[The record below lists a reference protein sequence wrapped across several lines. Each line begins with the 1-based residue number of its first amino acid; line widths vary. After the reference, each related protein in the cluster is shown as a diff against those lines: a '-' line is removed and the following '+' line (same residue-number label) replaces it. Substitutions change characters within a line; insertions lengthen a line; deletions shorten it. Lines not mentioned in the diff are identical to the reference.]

1 MKKIKTFEIS
11 NSELGNGRR
20 KFKIILHEIYPDSCI
35 DIVNQVGTQYNENG
49 ITWIRE
55 YCEKNIDSIKGMS
68 LRCEFL
74 DIDGDRTEPCGH
86 GETPTDG
93 PLPAFEKAVM
103 VGTFDVGYIEDIQT
117 DDGIK
122 TVCVGEGTIDGLCY
136 KNFSERLKEEI
147 ENGIPPHCSVEIL
160 RTGNNENIVYKYGYK
175 EFGRIPVEFE
185 YSGCAILGVRAAD
198 QESKVVELMQK
209 NEEQQ
214 TGEVKMEMNEE
225 QIKNLINS
233 AIKDVLNTDETI
245 KKCKEECAS
254 AIAENEKKVAESNA
268 SVEKLTDEL
277 SACKEEYAKIVA
289 EKNSMQEEL
298 DKCHEEC
305 ATAKK
310 REMIQELESAMA
322 DFSDDEKKC
331 VSVEIDEFKESPV
344 ENGVQPI
351 VDKIWSEI
359 GKASK
364 AAQIKAEQNSSN
376 IKIEDIF
383 SEINDAPD
391 ALDEKDIY

>member
-1 MKKIKTFEIS
+1 MRTFEIS

-20 KFKIILHEIYPDSCI
+20 KFKIILHEVYPDSCI
-35 DIVNQVGTQYNENG
+35 DTANQVGTQYNENG

-233 AIKDVLNTDETI
+233 AIKDVLNTDETMQ
-245 KKCKEECAS
+245 KCKEECAS